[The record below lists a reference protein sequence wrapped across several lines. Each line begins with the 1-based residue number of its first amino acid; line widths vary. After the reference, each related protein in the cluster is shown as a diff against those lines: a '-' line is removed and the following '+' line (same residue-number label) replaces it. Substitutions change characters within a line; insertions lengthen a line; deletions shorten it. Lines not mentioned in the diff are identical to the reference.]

1 MSTMWEEIRFK
12 VLRSGSRLNLLIG
25 INVAV
30 FLAMGIFYAVES
42 LATGHAALQET
53 IFASLQLPSYLP
65 GLLKHFWAPFTYM
78 FLHEGIFSVIF
89 NMLWLYWMGQI
100 IEDYLGGK
108 KLTAIYIFG
117 GLGGALFYLIAFNAI
132 PTFADARLGTF
143 IIGAPAC
150 VTAVIVAAA
159 TLLPNYGV
167 FIIFFEIRLKWLASI
182 YVIFNI
188 LSLTGPHAA
197 GGFAQ
202 LGAALLGFVFIRQL
216 QNGNDWSKPF
226 EKLFQPKPKLKIAVK
241 NSGKITNAKPRQ
253 DEIDRILDKISQT
266 GYESLNKQEK
276 ETLFRASSDD
286 KS

>member
-1 MSTMWEEIRFK
+1 MSTMWEEIRYK
-12 VLRSGSRLNLLIG
+12 VLRSKSRLTLLIV

-30 FLAMGIFYAVES
+30 FLALGIFYAIES
-42 LATGHAALQET
+42 IATDQHVLQQTVFTYLE
-53 IFASLQLPSYLP
+53 LPSNLP
-65 GLLKHFWAPFTYM
+65 VLLKHFWTPFTYL
-78 FLHEGIFSVIF
+78 FLHDGLLNTIF

-108 KLTAIYIFG
+108 KLTAIYLMG
-117 GLGGALFYLIAFNAI
+117 GLVGAVFYIAAFNLI
-132 PTFADARLGTF
+132 PAFANAQFDSYIT
-143 IIGAPAC
+143 GAPAC
-150 VTAVIVAAA
+150 VAAVIVAAA

-167 FIIFFEIRLKWLASI
+167 FIIFFELKLKWLATI
-182 YVIFNI
+182 YVAFDI
-188 LSLTGPHAA
+188 LALRGPHAA

-202 LGAALLGFVFIRQL
+202 LGAALLGFIFIKQL
-216 QNGNDWSKPF
+216 QRGNDWSSLF
-226 EKLFQPKPKLKIAVK
+226 EKMFQPRPKLKVAVK
-241 NSGKITNAKPRQ
+241 NSGKFTNPKPRQ

>member
-30 FLAMGIFYAVES
+30 FLAMGIFFAVES
-42 LATGHAALQET
+42 LATGRAALQET

-65 GLLKHFWAPFTYM
+65 GLLKHFWAPVTYM
-78 FLHEGIFSVIF
+78 FLHEGILSVIF
-89 NMLWLYWMGQI
+89 NMLWFYWMGQI

-108 KLTAIYIFG
+108 KLTAVYIFG
-117 GLGGALFYLIAFNAI
+117 GLGGALFYLIAFNTI
-132 PTFADARLGTF
+132 PTFADARLGTL

-182 YVIFNI
+182 YVVLNL

-202 LGAALLGFVFIRQL
+202 LGAAIIGFVFIRQL